1 MEHSKDKEAVVAHS
15 TVCTLCKTQSPY
27 WFTKDAY
34 PYYRCPSCD
43 FIFVFPSP
51 ADTASVY
58 GKEYFTGGEGGFGY
72 VDYDADKAAM
82 KSAFIEYLKIM
93 RASLG
98 TTGKLLDVGAASG
111 YFLDLA
117 RGHGWDV
124 EGIEISTYGSE
135 LGRKKGIPM
144 HTGTLLTYPGGS
156 KPFDAISMLDVI
168 EHVQD
173 PEAEI
178 QKAASLLKV
187 GGVLIINTPDT
198 GSFIARLL
206 GRHWHQYIPPEHIA
220 MFNAKNLSQTLTR
233 NGFVVE
239 KVTCIGKEFTIQ
251 YVLEIL
257 ERHVRIPGFKT
268 ISTFIQ
274 STPIGRL
281 TIPINLFDNI
291 FVSARRV

>member
-1 MEHSKDKEAVVAHS
+1 MEHPKDKEAVTAP
-15 TVCTLCKTQSPY
+15 TAVCTLCKTQSPY

-34 PYYRCPSCD
+34 PYYRCPRCD

-51 ADTASVY
+51 ADTTSVY
-58 GKEYFTGGEGGFGY
+58 GEEYFTGGEGGFGY

-93 RASLG
+93 QASLG

-117 RGHGWDV
+117 RSKGWDV
-124 EGIEISTYGSE
+124 EGIEISSYGAE

-144 HTGTLLTYPGGS
+144 HTGTLLSYPS
-156 KPFDAISMLDVI
+156 KPESFDAVSMLDVI

-206 GRHWHQYIPPEHIA
+206 GTNWHQYIPPEHIA
-220 MFNAKNLSQTLTR
+220 MFNAKNLSQILTR

-257 ERHVRIPGFKT
+257 ERHIRIPGIKS
-268 ISTFIQ
+268 ISAFIQ
-274 STPIGRL
+274 STPLGRL
-281 TIPINLFDNI
+281 AIPINLFDNI
-291 FVSARRV
+291 FVSAKRV